1 MDNDVQNNHYIVEVF
16 SSINNGGVPRIDI
29 FSGTWK
35 GEVYFFKKRKNVSTK
50 EFLSHLPVDGC
61 IGKLSCI

>member
-1 MDNDVQNNHYIVEVF
+1 MDNEVQNNHYIVEVF

-29 FSGTWK
+29 FS
-35 GEVYFFKKRKNVSTK
+35 EVYFFKKRKNISAK